1 MVLDKSNREDFSSD
15 CRKKMHENKRV
26 NIGYLGGIHNQ
37 CKHMNVMYLN
47 CRLINEDDHRS

>member
-15 CRKKMHENKRV
+15 CRKKMHENKR
-26 NIGYLGGIHNQ
+26 GGIHNQ